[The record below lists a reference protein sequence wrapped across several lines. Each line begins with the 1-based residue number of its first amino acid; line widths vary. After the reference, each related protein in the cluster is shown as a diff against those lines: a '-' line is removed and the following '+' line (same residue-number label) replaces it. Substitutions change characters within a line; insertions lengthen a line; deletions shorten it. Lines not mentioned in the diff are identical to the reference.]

1 MNLKFEVTILGS
13 SSALPT
19 SQRNT
24 TAQLI
29 NHAERFFL
37 IDCGEA
43 TQIRIRQLGLKLMR
57 IDHIFISHL
66 HGDHLFG
73 LPGIANTFNLLGRQK
88 DLHIYGPAK
97 LTQFLNAIHD
107 YIFTRLGYN
116 IKVHHLE
123 KEGKKLLYEN
133 KFIEVY
139 SFPVIHKVDTWGF
152 SFEEKLLPKKIKK
165 DKIEEYKIP
174 IPWRVRIK
182 KGEDFITQDGNVI
195 PNEELTLPPPN
206 PRKYIF
212 ITDTE
217 FIPDINKYFD
227 NVDIIY
233 HESTFLSDAKD
244 RAKQTKHST
253 AKDAGKI
260 AKLVNAKKLLLG
272 HFSTRYTDISKFV
285 EEASMNFEGEIIAVK
300 DGDTFGI

>member
-1 MNLKFEVTILGS
+1 
-13 SSALPT
+13 
-19 SQRNT
+19 
-24 TAQLI
+24 
-29 NHAERFFL
+29 
-37 IDCGEA
+37 
-43 TQIRIRQLGLKLMR
+43 
-57 IDHIFISHL
+57 
-66 HGDHLFG
+66 
-73 LPGIANTFNLLGRQK
+73 
-88 DLHIYGPAK
+88 
-97 LTQFLNAIHD
+97 
-107 YIFTRLGYN
+107 
-116 IKVHHLE
+116 LE

-139 SFPVIHKVDTWGF
+139 SFPVVHKVDTWGF
-152 SFEEKLLPKKIKK
+152 SFEEKLLPRKLKK

-195 PNEELTLPPPN
+195 SNEELTLPPPN

-227 NVDIIY
+227 NADIIY

-272 HFSTRYTDISKFV
+272 HFSTRYTDISRFV
-285 EEASMNFEGEIIAVK
+285 KEASMNFEGEIIAVK